1 MPILLDSSHINPSIF
16 IGEQNG
22 GGLRIYARK
31 MIYNMFRI
39 KFNNFTLFWKSI
51 WLHNIIYLYNLTHKF
66 GFTVY
71 IILREHVTT
80 RLVFFYQKREE
91 KFKTRSTGLLLEKKK
106 KTSIRLKISYLYI
119 SWSFLFLLAAFLFFC
134 FVGTLDG
141 YQLFTACL
149 FQHVP
154 LEVVLLKEKFGKTPL
169 KTNLICFVLD
179 IDF

>member
-91 KFKTRSTGLLLEKKK
+91 KFKTRSIGLLLEKKK

-119 SWSFLFLLAAFLFFC
+119 SWSFLFLLAAFFFFFLFC
-134 FVGTLDG
+134 WYVGWISAFYCMLVSTCASWSRP
-141 YQLFTACL
+141 T
-149 FQHVP
+149 
-154 LEVVLLKEKFGKTPL
+154 
-169 KTNLICFVLD
+169 
-179 IDF
+179 